1 MSDDETLF
9 ETEEGVTSGAS
20 TRIQPFFFFS
30 YLPYLTES
38 LGLSAEI
45 ETRDTVLARSPLP
58 ITAHLCPS
66 SHPQE
71 VLGMYMGLW
80 LASLC

>member
-1 MSDDETLF
+1 MKRCLSLRKVLLA
-9 ETEEGVTSGAS
+9 GPAS
-20 TRIQPFFFFS
+20 ESSLFFFS

-38 LGLSAEI
+38 LAFSAEI

-66 SHPQE
+66 SHSQE
-71 VLGMYMGLW
+71 VLGLYMGL
-80 LASLC
+80 LVASLC

>member
-1 MSDDETLF
+1 MMKRCLRLRKVLLAGPAPESSL
-9 ETEEGVTSGAS
+9 
-20 TRIQPFFFFS
+20 FFFNLS
-30 YLPYLTES
+30 YLTES

-58 ITAHLCPS
+58 ITTHLCPS

-80 LASLC
+80 VASLC